1 MRVLGFDEMIVSART
16 VVQRA
21 VRGMEL
27 ALVMDNTGSM
37 RSANKIGTMRS
48 AAHILINTL
57 FGNQTSADNL
67 WVSVVPYVATVN
79 IGEWRTGWL
88 GSYDPARY
96 LPATWDHNLVYA
108 DGAIAEFNGPP
119 YKSKKDNK
127 LNRQP
132 DVNNAWWAEIPAVEW
147 KGCVLAREN
156 GEDMTDTT
164 PGIEPFEVQFWPS
177 TKGAFGWNTGD
188 NDWEWDTIVESNG
201 AQNNGLGPNLGCGPP
216 ITSLINSRPDL
227 HVAINE
233 MMPWHRGGT
242 MANLGLAWAWRT
254 LSPDWRGLWGGDTP
268 PHLPLDYDEPLMD
281 KVVVLL
287 TDGNNEW
294 YDWPTGMPNNP
305 EADYTAYKRPS
316 HAVLGTTDRS
326 VGTTIINSRMLQ
338 TCNSMKSQGIIIYT
352 ITFQLNNPTTRQLYR
367 DCATSPA
374 HYYDSSSNNDLKDV
388 FEEIGNELTNLRLAE

>member
-305 EADYTAYKRPS
+305 DADYTAYKRPS
-316 HAVLGTTDRS
+316 QRRH
-326 VGTTIINSRMLQ
+326 
-338 TCNSMKSQGIIIYT
+338 
-352 ITFQLNNPTTRQLYR
+352 
-367 DCATSPA
+367 
-374 HYYDSSSNNDLKDV
+374 NDYQ
-388 FEEIGNELTNLRLAE
+388 

>member
-305 EADYTAYKRPS
+305 DADYTAYKRPS